1 MGFALPPARVL
12 MTPAPGI
19 TDDSRI
25 NGLFAVRGR
34 VMDRRESPA
43 RILTGVK
50 WMSNPVAGVII
61 DELIRRIV
69 HYYLTIHCI
78 QLYHPLEQ
86 RGEA

>member
-1 MGFALPPARVL
+1 
-12 MTPAPGI
+12 
-19 TDDSRI
+19 
-25 NGLFAVRGR
+25 
-34 VMDRRESPA
+34 MDRRESPA